1 MLCMEIVAVGK
12 VGTSSPDDNWRKLW
26 RRVLASDLV
35 REGGIVRTYYF
46 DIQDGVPVRDI
57 TGMLFSTDI
66 EAIEHSKQLA
76 RRFSHDPRF
85 KDPDHS
91 IVVLSE
97 SGTEI
102 HRELLTSTLQT

>member
-1 MLCMEIVAVGK
+1 M
-12 VGTSSPDDNWRKLW
+12 R
-26 RRVLASDLV
+26 
-35 REGGIVRTYYF
+35 
-46 DIQDGVPVRDI
+46 
-57 TGMLFSTDI
+57 FSTDI

-102 HRELLTSTLQT
+102 HRELLASTLET